1 MFFAELFFC
10 STLLGCWAGLLV
22 VVVVVRKALMV
33 LMYDTAN
40 RGKMIV
46 IEVKAL
52 GRIIGGDG
60 REI

>member
-1 MFFAELFFC
+1 M
-10 STLLGCWAGLLV
+10 
-22 VVVVVRKALMV
+22 VVRKALMV